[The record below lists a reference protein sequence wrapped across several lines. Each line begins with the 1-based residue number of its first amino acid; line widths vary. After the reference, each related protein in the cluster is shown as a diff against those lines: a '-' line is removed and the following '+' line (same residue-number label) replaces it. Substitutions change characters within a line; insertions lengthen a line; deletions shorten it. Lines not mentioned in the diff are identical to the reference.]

1 MSALELRD
9 VVKHYP
15 TRGETVRAVD
25 GVSLTVEPGE
35 FVAIYGPSGSGKT
48 TLLLLAA
55 ALMEPD
61 RGSIWFGGRD
71 VTRLA
76 PREAA
81 RFRRSDVGFVFQS
94 FHLMP
99 AATALD
105 NAAVKLLASGS
116 TLAVA
121 HHHARMWLER
131 VGLGARFDHT
141 PRELSKGEC
150 QRVAIARALANEP
163 RVLLADEPTGNLDSR
178 RSREVLGLLREL
190 SDERGIP
197 VLLVTHDPQAIRIV
211 DRAYTLHDGALADGL
226 DIDTIEPAAP

>member
-1 MSALELRD
+1 VAALELRD

-61 RGSIWFGGRD
+61 SGSVWFDGRD
-71 VTRLA
+71 VTRLDA
-76 PREAA
+76 REAA
-81 RFRRSDVGFVFQS
+81 RFRRTDIGFVFQS

-105 NAAVKLLASGS
+105 NAAVKLLASGL
-116 TLAVA
+116 TLTEA
-121 HHHARMWLER
+121 HHRARPWLER
-131 VGLGARFDHT
+131 VGLGPRVDHT

-163 RVLLADEPTGNLDSR
+163 RVLLADEPTGNLDSK
-178 RSREVLGLLREL
+178 RSCEVLALMREL
-190 SDERGIP
+190 SEEREVP
-197 VLLVTHDPQAIRIV
+197 VLLVTHDPQAITVV
-211 DRAYTLHDGALADGL
+211 DRVFTLRDGL
-226 DIDTIEPAAP
+226 LREGLDVDIAEQATS

>member
-1 MSALELRD
+1 MAALELRE

-61 RGSIWFGGRD
+61 RGSVWFDGRD
-71 VTRLA
+71 VTRLDA
-76 PREAA
+76 REAA
-81 RFRRSDVGFVFQS
+81 RFRRSEVGFVFQS

-105 NAAVKLLASGS
+105 NAAVKLLASGH
-116 TLAVA
+116 TMEA
-121 HHHARMWLER
+121 ARHRARPWLER
-131 VGLGARFDHT
+131 VGLGPRVDHT

-163 RVLLADEPTGNLDSR
+163 RVLLADEPTGNLDSK
-178 RSREVLGLLREL
+178 RSREVLALMREL
-190 SDERGIP
+190 SEERGVP
-197 VLLVTHDPQAIRIV
+197 VLLVTHDPQAMRVV
-211 DRAYTLHDGALADGL
+211 DRALTLRDGVLHDGL
-226 DIDTIEPAAP
+226 DVDATEPATS

>member
-1 MSALELRD
+1 MS
-9 VVKHYP
+9 
-15 TRGETVRAVD
+15 
-25 GVSLTVEPGE
+25 VEPGE

-61 RGSIWFGGRD
+61 RGSVWFDGRD
-71 VTRLA
+71 VTRLG

-81 RFRRSDVGFVFQS
+81 RFRRTDIGFIFQS

-105 NAAVKLLASGS
+105 NAAVKLLASGL
-116 TLAVA
+116 TLEAA
-121 HHHARMWLER
+121 HHRARPWLVR
-131 VGLGARFDHT
+131 VGLGPRVDHT

-163 RVLLADEPTGNLDSR
+163 RVLLA
-178 RSREVLGLLREL
+178 
-190 SDERGIP
+190 
-197 VLLVTHDPQAIRIV
+197 
-211 DRAYTLHDGALADGL
+211 
-226 DIDTIEPAAP
+226 